1 MLESRLSKL
10 EREQSNGDTLQDLVY
25 KQKRRGGVN
34 LRKVNTDVDL
44 TIAASSSAIKL
55 DMQAVLHL

>member
-10 EREQSNGDTLQDLVY
+10 EREQSNGDTLEDLVY
-25 KQKRRGGVN
+25 NKKRRGEVN